1 MAETDL
7 AAEYDTRAMVP
18 EHPEILA
25 GWARDAEAYRAEMG
39 ARAELGL
46 VYGASPRQI
55 VEIFSPTGEGP
66 LVVFIHGG
74 WWRAFDPSWFSH
86 MARGL
91 NARGI
96 TVALAGYDL
105 CPQVSIATIVGQMRK
120 ACLFLRQRTG
130 RQMLVFGHSAGG
142 HLAAAMVATDWKAR
156 GAPADLVPAGYAI
169 SGLFDLTRL
178 LGVPVNA
185 DLGLDAASAQA
196 LSPLHWPP
204 PSGAIF
210 DAVVG
215 ALESNEFKRQSRTF
229 AQAWNERGAV
239 TRYEELPGNHFTVI
253 APLADPESAMVQ
265 RLTELAMRT
274 WA

>member
-1 MAETDL
+1 MAEIDL

-46 VYGASPRQI
+46 VDGASPRQI

-66 LVVFIHGG
+66 LAVFIHGG

-91 NARGI
+91 NGQGVTRRARRLRSLPASI
-96 TVALAGYDL
+96 HRHDRRAGSKRL
-105 CPQVSIATIVGQMRK
+105 PFLWRRTRK
-120 ACLFLRQRTG
+120 R
-130 RQMLVFGHSAGG
+130 MLVFGHSAGG
-142 HLAAAMVATDWKAR
+142 HLAAAMVATDWAAR
-156 GAPADLVPAGYAI
+156 GAPADLVPAGFAI
-169 SGLFDLTRL
+169 SGLFDLTCL
-178 LGVPVNA
+178 LGVPVNV
-185 DLGLDAASAQA
+185 DLRLDAASAQA
-196 LSPLHWPP
+196 QSPLHWRP
-204 PSGAIF
+204 PSSAIF

-253 APLADPESAMVQ
+253 APLADPESAMVR
-265 RLTELAMRT
+265 RLVALAELTCA
-274 WA
+274 